1 MGYILIY
8 DSDCG
13 PCTRFKRAVAFL
25 DTRNR
30 ISFIGLDAADSS
42 GLLAPIP
49 QARRH
54 RSFHLIS
61 PSGRVW
67 SGAEALS
74 PLTSLLPGG
83 AGLSFV
89 MGRNPLAFNCASF
102 VYGVFSRLHDVGSC
116 SYASRGRALQSGNQ
130 IDTLARGNSHL
141 SL

>member
-1 MGYILIY
+1 MGYTLVY

-25 DTRNR
+25 DTGNR
-30 ISFIGLDAADSS
+30 LSFVGLDAADSS

-49 QARRH
+49 PARRS

-67 SGAEALS
+67 SGAEALP
-74 PLTSLLPGG
+74 PLASLLPGG

-89 MGRNPLAFNCASF
+89 MGRSTLAFSCASF

-116 SYASRGRALQSGNQ
+116 SYTPGAQELNSGKQ
-130 IDTLARGNSHL
+130 IDSLARGNSHL